1 MIFGGKVFW
10 RIAGRFYHKRSQRS
24 LRLHRVFKEK
34 SEKFFQR
41 VKGQG

>member
-10 RIAGRFYHKRSQRS
+10 RIAGRFYEKLARLS
-24 LRLHRVFKEK
+24 LRLHHKFKAK

-41 VKGQG
+41 IKGQG